1 MTRRRT
7 RRLPKGQGRVEGGQG
22 TFPAAGR
29 FARLIFRVVKL
40 YPAAASGT
48 GSALGTGSAATVAA
62 DADTSTR
69 V

>member
-29 FARLIFRVVKL
+29 FARLIFRVIKL
-40 YPAAASGT
+40 YAASGNPA
-48 GSALGTGSAATVAA
+48 SALGTGSAATVAA
-62 DADTSTR
+62 AADTSTR